1 MVLGAERRIGGDLVR
16 ALEEAWETIRVEHR
30 DVPAVVIVTGQ
41 GSSRRR
47 GSPLRLGQ
55 FAAAR
60 WQPGAGELAEVMV
73 GGEGLVRGGRDVLGT
88 LLHEAAHALA
98 AERKINDTSRE
109 GRYHNRRFKA
119 LAEELGLTVER
130 HELLGW
136 AITEVSAST
145 AGAYAPTI
153 AALERAI
160 VAYRDREQP
169 RGERERP
176 AGAVMAICD
185 CGRRIRI
192 ARSVL
197 ARGPIVCGV
206 CSQPF
211 SANTTHQQTA
221 IEA

>member
-1 MVLGAERRIGGDLVR
+1 MAEPSSIGGDLVR
-16 ALEEAWETIRVEHR
+16 AFEGAWDAIRREHPE
-30 DVPAVVIVTGQ
+30 VPPVVIVTGQ

-47 GSPLRLGQ
+47 GVSLRLGQ

-73 GGEGLVRGGRDVLGT
+73 GGEGLARGGREVLGT
-88 LLHEAAHALA
+88 LFHEAAHALA

-119 LAEELGLTVER
+119 LGEELGLTVER

-136 AITEVSAST
+136 AITEVRAST
-145 AGAYAPTI
+145 ATAYAPTI

-169 RGERERP
+169 RPEQAHPG
-176 AGAVMAICD
+176 GAVMAICG

-197 ARGPIVCGV
+197 ARGAIVCGV

-211 SANTTHQQTA
+211 GTNTTHRQAA

>member
-1 MVLGAERRIGGDLVR
+1 MVLGAEPRIGGDLVR
-16 ALEEAWETIRVEHR
+16 ALEEAWETIRVEHP

-73 GGEGLVRGGRDVLGT
+73 GGEGLARGGRDVLGT

-109 GRYHNRRFKA
+109 GRYHNRRFKT
-119 LAEELGLTVER
+119 LGEEVGLTVER

-136 AITEVSAST
+136 AITEVGAST
-145 AGAYAPTI
+145 AGAYASTI

-169 RGERERP
+169 RPEQARP
-176 AGAVMAICD
+176 GAVMAICG

-197 ARGPIVCGV
+197 SRGPIVCGV

-211 SANTTHQQTA
+211 GMNPTHQQTA

>member
-1 MVLGAERRIGGDLVR
+1 MAEPSSIGGDLVR
-16 ALEEAWETIRVEHR
+16 AFEGAWDAIRREHPE
-30 DVPAVVIVTGQ
+30 VPPVVIVTGQ

-47 GSPLRLGQ
+47 GVSLRLGQ

-73 GGEGLVRGGRDVLGT
+73 GGEGLARGGRDVLGT

-98 AERKINDTSRE
+98 AERRINDTSRE
-109 GRYHNRRFKA
+109 GRYHNHRFKA
-119 LAEELGLTVER
+119 LGEELGLTAER

-136 AITEVSAST
+136 AITDVSAST
-145 AGAYAPTI
+145 ARAYASTI

-169 RGERERP
+169 RAEQARP
-176 AGAVMAICD
+176 GAVMAICG

-192 ARSVL
+192 AHSVL

-211 SANTTHQQTA
+211 GTNTTHQQTA